1 MTYKYPE
8 LMRMISEIAGRSLSE
23 IELLKIEVACIEI
36 EKKELKRNMEMAKR
50 AIGEALTK

>member
-23 IELLKIEVACIEI
+23 IELLKIEVACLEI
-36 EKKELKRNMEMAKR
+36 EKKELKRIMEMAKE
-50 AIGEALTK
+50 AIKPPAN